1 MRSVWLGKVGTV
13 LVRVHAC
20 RSTGDDA
27 SAGATVATSARA
39 TRASA
44 SGIHLCRHVVM
55 AFVMTAASV
64 GRADEARGT
73 DQEEA
78 DDEGGESDLDDS
90 VDRDRVT
97 DHAFGYA
104 EDQAGRECTP
114 DAGETTNQGGGHAPQ
129 KQARHEEHAER
140 DRRGDED
147 AGQPRQR

>member
-1 MRSVWLGKVGTV
+1 MRPVWLEKVGTV

-39 TRASA
+39 TTASA

-64 GRADEARGT
+64 GRANEARGT
-73 DQEEA
+73 DQEKA
-78 DDEGGESDLDDS
+78 DDEGGERDLDDP
-90 VDRDRVT
+90 VDRDRVA
-97 DHAFGYA
+97 DYPFGHA
-104 EDQAGRECTP
+104 EDQAGRDGAP

-129 KQARHEEHAER
+129 QQAGHEEHTER

-147 AGQPRQR
+147 AGQA